1 MNPVILIVLI
11 AVIALLAM
19 LIIPQWRLKR
29 TIPQVIRIFREYNAI
44 SIKNAKTIDEMGLK
58 PRNMLEG
65 ILKGRDYRQYAVSTL
80 MKVNIIQMTE
90 EGKLYLSEDKLFA
103 SGLGKSSPYSR

>member
-44 SIKNAKTIDEMGLK
+44 GIKNARTIDELGLK

-65 ILKGRDYRQYAVSTL
+65 MLKGRDYRQYAVSTL
-80 MKVNIIQMTE
+80 MKVEIIRMTE
-90 EGKLYLSEDKLFA
+90 EGRLYLSEEKLLG
-103 SGLGKSSPYSR
+103 SGLDKSVLYSR